1 MAEPAKTG
9 MTSKLILNMLGWKV
23 EGKLPT
29 IQKYIIIAAPHTSML
44 DFILGK
50 FFLHSLSLDAKILMK
65 KELFFFPMNFLLRKL
80 GGIPVDRNQR
90 NQTINKM
97 VELFLQ
103 NEHFIL
109 AIAPEGT
116 RKRVQ
121 SWRTGFYHIAFK
133 AGVPILPA
141 YCDYH
146 RKVFGMYDLFYP
158 TGEIDKDISILQS
171 LFKNVTPFKR
181 TGYNSW

>member
-1 MAEPAKTG
+1 VAEPAKTG
-9 MTSKLILNMLGWKV
+9 MTSKLILKMLGWKV

-50 FFLHSLSLDAKILMK
+50 LFLLSLSLDAKILMK
-65 KELFFFPMNFLLRKL
+65 KELFFFPLNFFIRKL
-80 GGIPVDRNQR
+80 GGIPIDRSQR
-90 NQTINKM
+90 NQTIDKM
-97 VELFLQ
+97 VELFRQ

-116 RKRVQ
+116 RRRVQ
-121 SWRTGFYHIAFK
+121 NWRTGFYHIAFR

-146 RKVFGMYDLFYP
+146 RKVFGMYELFYP
-158 TGEIDKDISILQS
+158 TGEIEKDISILQA
-171 LFKNVTPFKR
+171 LYKNIIPYKPA
-181 TGYNSW
+181 GYNTW